1 MGRVLDD
8 VDYQSI
14 TCTHVPTTPR
24 NSQHGRVMCKGTPE
38 DAKPA
43 KEGPLLRHK
52 AQYASDIKKKKPER
66 KKQMQSKHYNL

>member
-24 NSQHGRVMCKGTPE
+24 NSKHGRVMCKGTPNH
-38 DAKPA
+38 AKPA

-52 AQYASDIKKKKPER
+52 TLYA
-66 KKQMQSKHYNL
+66 